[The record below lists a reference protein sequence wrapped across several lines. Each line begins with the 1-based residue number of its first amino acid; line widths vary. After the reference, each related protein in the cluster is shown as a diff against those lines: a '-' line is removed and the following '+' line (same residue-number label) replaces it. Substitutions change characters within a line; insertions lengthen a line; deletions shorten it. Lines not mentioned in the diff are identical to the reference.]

1 MQPLGPHRGGLKVH
15 DGSFYVS
22 VARRPR
28 TDDSARSIRSFVRRQ
43 GRITRAQQA
52 ALAGLM
58 PRYGL
63 DPAQGRFDL
72 AAIFGRNARR
82 TLEIGFGN
90 GGSLLALASEHP
102 DEDFIGIEVHRP
114 GVGRLLM
121 DLESHKLAN
130 VRVVCGD
137 AVEVL
142 AHCLPDASLDAVL
155 VYFPDPWPKKR
166 HRKRRLVQP
175 EFVAQIALKLKR
187 GGGLQLATDWPD
199 YAEHMLAVLSAHPDL
214 VNTHGTGYA
223 ARAPER
229 PLTRF
234 ENRGLRLGHPV
245 HDLVFVK
252 R

>member
-1 MQPLGPHRGGLKVH
+1 MNEVRRSAVDSPR
-15 DGSFYVS
+15 S
-22 VARRPR
+22 V
-28 TDDSARSIRSFVRRQ
+28 RSFVLRQ

-52 ALAGLM
+52 AFTGLM

-72 AAIFGRNARR
+72 AAIFGRDARR

-90 GGSLLALASEHP
+90 GDSLLALAAAHP

-121 DLESHKLAN
+121 DIESQKLAN
-130 VRVVCGD
+130 LRVICSD

-142 AHCLPDASLDAVL
+142 EHCLPDASLDAVL

-166 HRKRRLVQP
+166 HHKRRLVQP
-175 EFVAQIALKLKR
+175 EFVTQIALKLKR
-187 GGGLQLATDWPD
+187 GGRLQLATDWPD
-199 YAEHMLAVLSAHPDL
+199 YAEHMLTTLSANPDL
-214 VNTHGTGYA
+214 VNAQGSGYA
-223 ARAPER
+223 ARSDDR

-234 ENRGLRLGHPV
+234 ESRGLKLGHPV
-245 HDLVFVK
+245 RDLVFVK